1 MSQLLSAAG
10 ALSGGESVQKGSGS
24 LLLYVRCGDQLHPV
38 DVDGDA
44 TVHQLYAALPDVC
57 KGCRLSFQG
66 QLLADTDAA
75 IADTS
80 LSAEAVLDALFAP
93 ALGWTNKLRPC
104 DGGGDPS
111 HCRPAYWDFG
121 CPIDGDQAQER
132 FQVAT
137 KCSGSGWSCN
147 TYALPPFAEHG
158 VVCASVQLRGTVAR
172 DARDSADAV
181 GLTGEQRNYLWSG
194 GCVTLCL
201 SDGSVNTTGSV
212 RGQLRIPE
220 QGDVIHFRLDTR
232 ESKFKVWI
240 GADEETCVEGTTE
253 HAVKLPI
260 YVAVEARRLGWSFQ
274 L

>member
-104 DGGGDPS
+104 DGAGGS
-111 HCRPAYWDFG
+111 HCRPAYWDFSHPTDDERFAVVTKG
-121 CPIDGDQAQER
+121 KRDGDTQAER
-132 FQVAT
+132 
-137 KCSGSGWSCN
+137 WSCN
-147 TYALPPFAEHG
+147 TYALPPFTEEG
-158 VVCASVQLRGTVAR
+158 VVCVSVEVLSTSDV
-172 DARDSADAV
+172 DFADAI
-181 GLTGEQRNYLWSG
+181 GLVDEEKNYLWNS
-194 GCVTLCL
+194 GCVTLGL
-201 SDGSVNTTGSV
+201 SDGSVNSAGV
-212 RGQLRIPE
+212 KRGQLRAVRSGE
-220 QGDVIHFRLDTR
+220 VAHFRLETSTR
-232 ESKFKVWI
+232 RFKVWI

-253 HAVKLPI
+253 HAVQLPI
-260 YVAVEARRLGWSFQ
+260 YVAVEARRPGWSFK

>member
-111 HCRPAYWDFG
+111 HCRPAYWDFNH
-121 CPIDGDQAQER
+121 PTDDGR
-132 FQVAT
+132 FAVVT
-137 KCSGSGWSCN
+137 KAEGSGAEWSCN
-147 TYALPPFAEHG
+147 TYALPPFTEEG
-158 VVCASVQLRGTVAR
+158 EVRASVEVLRTSDR
-172 DARDSADAV
+172 DFADAI
-181 GLTGEQRNYLWSG
+181 GLMGEERTYLWNSG
-194 GCVTLCL
+194 FVTLNL
-201 SDGSVNTTGSV
+201 SDGAVKSAGKA
-212 RGQLRIPE
+212 RGQLRE
-220 QGDVIHFRLDTR
+220 VESGEVVHLRLDTKA
-232 ESKFKVWI
+232 SKFKVWI
-240 GADEETCVEGTTE
+240 GADEEACVEGTTA
-253 HAVKLPI
+253 HAVELPI
-260 YVAVEARRLGWSFQ
+260 YVAVEARRPGWSFK